1 MTRAEIVAR
10 NFELAEE
17 GISRIKK
24 LLPKLD
30 FDLPYSVVVY
40 SRMALRA
47 VRNIEVDVSGKP
59 QGEVDKLYRMRGGY
73 IE

>member
-1 MTRAEIVAR
+1 MTRAEIIAR
-10 NFELAEE
+10 NLELAEE

-47 VRNIEVDVSGKP
+47 VRNVEVDVSGKS
-59 QGEVDKLYRMRGGY
+59 QIEVDKLIKWMRD
-73 IE
+73 

>member
-1 MTRAEIVAR
+1 MTRAEIIAGNLKR
-10 NFELAEE
+10 AEE

-30 FDLPYSVVVY
+30 SDLPNSVVVY

-47 VRNIEVDVSGKP
+47 IRNIEIDVSGKS
-59 QGEVDKLYRMRGGY
+59 QGEVDKLYRM
-73 IE
+73 EEDW

>member
-1 MTRAEIVAR
+1 LTRAEIVAG
-10 NFELAEE
+10 NLELAEE

-30 FDLPYSVVVY
+30 HDLPNSVVVY

-47 VRNIEVDVSGKP
+47 VRNIEIDVSGKS
-59 QGEVDKLYRMRGGY
+59 QVDVDKLYKGESNAG
-73 IE
+73 

>member
-1 MTRAEIVAR
+1 MTRAEIIAG
-10 NFELAEE
+10 NLELVEE

-40 SRMALRA
+40 SRTALRM
-47 VRNIEVDVSGKP
+47 VRNIEIDVSGKS
-59 QGEVDKLYRMRGGY
+59 QGEVDKLYKM
-73 IE
+73 ED